1 MVFRLSVNIAYVFLI
16 CPFCQRKHHIHRKG
30 KAFPEIYLLNVSN
43 VVDICHGKNKP
54 DNCIIYKLHAVSV
67 YTFKCTFEICRL
79 IESRSFEL

>member
-43 VVDICHGKNKP
+43 VVDIRHGR
-54 DNCIIYKLHAVSV
+54 IA
-67 YTFKCTFEICRL
+67 
-79 IESRSFEL
+79 SFINYMPFLYIPLNVHLKYVV